1 MDDETT
7 LRLLASIDRRL
18 ALLTGQQERDLRQ
31 ALVADLL
38 RTPARVAMF
47 DGVDGKRGSGELG
60 KMASVSERAGQL
72 FVKELLDM
80 GLLRQANASGG
91 TRGVIVERDEDA
103 IVQWYLRRGRTEQE
117 AVRERR

>member
-1 MDDETT
+1 MDDEGA

-47 DGVDGKRGSGELG
+47 DGIDGKRGSGELG
-60 KMASVSERAGQL
+60 KTASVSGRAGQL

-91 TRGVIVERDEDA
+91 PRGVIVERDEDA
-103 IVQWYLRRGRTEQE
+103 IVQWYLRRGRTEE